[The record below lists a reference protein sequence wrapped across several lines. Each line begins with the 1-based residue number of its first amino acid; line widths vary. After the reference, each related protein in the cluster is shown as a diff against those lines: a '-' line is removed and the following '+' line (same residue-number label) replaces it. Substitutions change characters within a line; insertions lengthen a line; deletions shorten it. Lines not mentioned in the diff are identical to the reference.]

1 MFLDPRHQCQ
11 SGVFEDSAQ
20 WLPDLESAVQ
30 AAAAKVYGATGVAPA
45 FFSEQLLELLEDLAI
60 NLTVAGAPV
69 GTGWAARLLLRVH
82 TFSYPLLVDVYVQML
97 DTWARSVPEKMVQNI
112 SSLAYVLSKWIALAD
127 EYVFPPPFIHSL
139 RTTPFL
145 VFLS

>member
-11 SGVFEDSAQ
+11 TGVFEDTAQ
-20 WLPDLESAVQ
+20 WLPDLESTVQ
-30 AAAAKVYGATGVAPA
+30 SAAAKVYGATGTAPA
-45 FFSEQLLELLEDLAI
+45 FFTEQLLELLEDLAI

-69 GTGWAARLLLRVH
+69 GIGWAARLLLRVH
-82 TFSYPLLVDVYVQML
+82 TISYPLLVDVYVQMI

-127 EYVFPPPFIHSL
+127 E
-139 RTTPFL
+139 
-145 VFLS
+145 